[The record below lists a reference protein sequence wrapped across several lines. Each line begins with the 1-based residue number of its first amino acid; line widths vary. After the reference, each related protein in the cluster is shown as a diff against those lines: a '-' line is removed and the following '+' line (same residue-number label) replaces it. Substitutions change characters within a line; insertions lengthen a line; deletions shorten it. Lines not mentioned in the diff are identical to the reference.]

1 MTTKADWKLYNAS
14 LIGWRDRYVER
25 INRTLI
31 ITLAD
36 VGAEV
41 IERFWSAHDRINA
54 ESRLL
59 RQCFDGGS
67 RSTMIF
73 HLLSMQAAGIIDES
87 DLEGFS
93 EEVRNV
99 LSGAT
104 DIPREDPEEED
115 ENENELGDPDEHDS

>member
-1 MTTKADWKLYNAS
+1 MTTKADWKLYNAN
-14 LIGWRDRYVER
+14 LIGWRDRYIER

-36 VGAEV
+36 VGAEA
-41 IERFWSAHDRINA
+41 IERFWNAHDRINA

-73 HLLSMQAAGIIDES
+73 HLLSMQAAGIIDEN

-99 LSGAT
+99 LSGAA

-115 ENENELGDPDEHDS
+115 DEDGDLDEHDS

>member
-1 MTTKADWKLYNAS
+1 MTTKADWKLYNDS

-25 INRTLI
+25 INRMLI

-41 IERFWSAHDRINA
+41 IERFWNAHDQIST

-59 RQCFDGGS
+59 RQCFDGSS

-99 LSGAT
+99 LSGAA
-104 DIPREDPEEED
+104 DIRRDDPEDED
-115 ENENELGDPDEHDS
+115 ESDDPDDLGP